1 MSVRKLKPITPGQR
15 FRVVNGYDAI
25 TTDKPEKSLLAPIKK
40 SGGRN
45 SQGKM
50 TMRYKGGGHKKRYRV
65 IDFKRD
71 KQGVPATVATIEYDP
86 NRTAFIALL
95 NYQDGEKRYIIAQNG
110 LTVGQNIVS
119 SKDSAAP
126 EIGNAMPLANIPLG
140 TIISCIELRAGQG
153 AVMARSAGAFAQL
166 LAREG
171 KYATVKLPS
180 GEIRRILST
189 CMATIGAVSNSDHQ
203 LLISGKAGRK
213 RWLGIRPRTRPVAMN
228 PIDHP
233 MGGGEGRASG
243 GHPRSR
249 KGLPAKGF
257 KTRSRTKASNK
268 YIVERR
274 KTRKKK

>member
-15 FRVVNGYDAI
+15 FRVVNGYDAV

-50 TMRYKGGGHKKRYRV
+50 TIRYKGGGHKRRYRIV
-65 IDFKRD
+65 DFKRD
-71 KQGVPATVATIEYDP
+71 KHGVPATVASIEYDP

-95 NYQDGEKRYIIAQNG
+95 NYQDGEKRYVIAQNG
-110 LTVGQNIVS
+110 LQVGQNIVS
-119 SKDSAAP
+119 STDSAAP
-126 EIGNAMPLANIPLG
+126 EIGNAMPLSSIPLG
-140 TIISCIELRAGQG
+140 TVVSCIELRAGQG

-180 GEIRRILST
+180 GEIRRVLST

-203 LLISGKAGRK
+203 LQVSGKAGRK

-228 PIDHP
+228 PVDHP

-274 KTRKKK
+274 KK

>member
-50 TMRYKGGGHKKRYRV
+50 TMRYLGGGHKKRYRV

-86 NRTAFIALL
+86 NRTAFIALV
-95 NYQDGEKRYIIAQNG
+95 NYQDGEKRYVIAQNG
-110 LTVGQNIVS
+110 LQVGQNIVS
-119 SKDSAAP
+119 GDKTSPD
-126 EIGNAMPLANIPLG
+126 IGNAMTLANIPLG
-140 TIISCIELRAGQG
+140 TIISCIELRPGQG

-166 LAREG
+166 VAREG

-180 GEIRRILST
+180 GETRLILT
-189 CMATIGAVSNSDHQ
+189 ACMATIGAISNSDHQ
-203 LLISGKAGRK
+203 LLVGGKAGRT
-213 RWLGIRPRTRPVAMN
+213 RWLGRRPRTRPVVMN
-228 PIDHP
+228 PVDHP
-233 MGGGEGRASG
+233 MGGGEGKSSG

-249 KGLPAKGF
+249 KGIPAKGY
-257 KTRSRTKASNK
+257 KTRKRTKASNK
-268 YIVERR
+268 YIIERR
-274 KTRKKK
+274 KK

>member
-25 TTDKPEKSLLAPIKK
+25 TTDKPEKSLLVPNKR

-50 TMRYKGGGHKKRYRV
+50 TMRYIGGGHKKKYRI

-71 KQGVPATVATIEYDP
+71 KAGVPGEVASIQYDP

-110 LTVGQNIVS
+110 LQVGQKVVS
-119 SKDSAAP
+119 GATGIAP
-126 EIGNAMPLANIPLG
+126 EIGNAMPLSEIPLG
-140 TIISCIELRAGQG
+140 TIISCVELRPGQG
-153 AVMARSAGAFAQL
+153 AIMARSAGAFAQL
-166 LAREG
+166 MARDG
-171 KYATVKLPS
+171 KFATIKLPS
-180 GEIRRILST
+180 GETRLILAN
-189 CMATIGAVSNSDHQ
+189 CMATIGVVSNSDHQ
-203 LLISGKAGRK
+203 LLVGGKAGRT
-213 RWLGIRPRTRPVAMN
+213 RWLGRRPRTRPVVMN
-228 PIDHP
+228 PVDHP
-233 MGGGEGRASG
+233 MGGGEGKSSG

-249 KGLPAKGF
+249 NGIPAKGYR
-257 KTRSRTKASNK
+257 TRSKTKASNK

-274 KTRKKK
+274 KK